1 MPPPIP
7 HPGRASASSVPEPV
21 VSQKHLVAVVDD
33 DQSFR
38 DSMRRLLKSLGY
50 AVAAFP
56 SASEFLRSPKMG
68 DADCLVADIQMP
80 VMSGVELCRHLKE
93 TGRWIPT
100 ILVTAYEDDSVE
112 ERIHTLGIECQL
124 RKPLEEAE
132 LIDCLRSAC
141 ERGKAPRKPQ

>member
-1 MPPPIP
+1 V
-7 HPGRASASSVPEPV
+7 SSVPEPV

-112 ERIHTLGIECQL
+112 ERIHALGVECQL

-141 ERGKAPRKPQ
+141 ERGKVPRKPQ

>member
-1 MPPPIP
+1 
-7 HPGRASASSVPEPV
+7 VPEPV
-21 VSQKHLVAVVDD
+21 VPEKHLVAVVDD

-56 SASEFLRSPKMG
+56 SASEFLRSPRVG
-68 DADCLVADIQMP
+68 DAACLVADIQMP

-100 ILVTAYEDDSVE
+100 ILVTAYEDDTVE
-112 ERIHTLGIECQL
+112 ERLHALGIECQL

-141 ERGKAPRKPQ
+141 ERGKTAGKPQ